1 MGHPRDTRGTGKAMK
16 LTILGSGTSVPHS
29 ERSSSAYWLAAGGT
43 SLLLDC
49 SASAVH
55 RMAQEG
61 LPWAELDAVWI
72 SHFHLD
78 HCGGLASYLF
88 GTKHAPDTQNRE
100 KPLTIY
106 GPEGLRGLIE
116 RFDAVNN
123 YGLFEQP
130 FPLEVNEVRHLEQF
144 EIGELRAA
152 ALKTPHTDESLALH
166 LRDRKDRTLM
176 YTADT
181 GPSDALAAFGRHAD
195 LLLIECSFIREKPVE
210 THLELAEAIYF
221 IRKARPKHAVLT
233 HLYPEW
239 DRVSF
244 EREVESF
251 APGVRISEA
260 HDGMVIEIGK

>member
-1 MGHPRDTRGTGKAMK
+1 MK
-16 LTILGSGTSVPHS
+16 LTILGSGTSVPHR

-43 SLLLDC
+43 KLLLDC

-88 GTKHAPDTQNRE
+88 GTKHAPDTQKRE

-116 RFDAVNN
+116 RFDAVND

-130 FPLEVNEVRHLEQF
+130 FPLEVKEVRHLEQF
-144 EIGELRAA
+144 DIGGLEAA
-152 ALKTPHTDESLALH
+152 AIKTPHTGESLALH
-166 LRDRKDRTLM
+166 LRDENGRTLM

-181 GPSDALAAFGRHAD
+181 GPSDALASFGRHTE
-195 LLLIECSFIREKPVE
+195 LILIECSFIRDKPVE
-210 THLELAEAIYF
+210 KHLELAEAIYL
-221 IRKARPKHAVLT
+221 IRKAQPKHAVLT

-239 DRVSF
+239 DAASF
-244 EREVESF
+244 EREVAEFS
-251 APGVRISEA
+251 PGVRISEA
-260 HDGMVIEIGK
+260 KDGLVIEVGK